1 MQSNNPVFNRSGAFS
16 TTAGA
21 QRVNTPSAEQ
31 LDQMYAAPSATA
43 ADTGRMTYDDVVV
56 KTGLTLGTVVA
67 GAVIG
72 WNLLPQMPGLFW
84 PGLIAMLVLG
94 LVNAFKKQPSPAL
107 ILTYAVV
114 TGVVVGV
121 FSVIITS
128 LGGANAGNL
137 VSQAVLATLC
147 VSGAALWAYKS
158 CKVRV
163 TPKFQR
169 MLMIW
174 MLGYGAFIL
183 VNLGFMLFTD
193 TGTFG
198 FRSGILGVV
207 VGLLA
212 VGLAAMCLVM
222 DFDFIDRGVKAGIPE
237 KFAWTAAF
245 GLTVTLVWMYMEI
258 LRLLA
263 ILQGE

>member
-21 QRVNTPSAEQ
+21 QQVNTPSAEK
-31 LDQMYAAPSATA
+31 LNQMYAAPSATA

-56 KTGLTLGTVVA
+56 KTGLSLGTVVA
-67 GAVIG
+67 GAVVG
-72 WNLLPQMPGLFW
+72 WNVVPQMPWLFF
-84 PGLIAMLVLG
+84 PALIGMLVLG

-107 ILTYAVV
+107 ILTYAAV
-114 TGVVVGV
+114 TGVAVGG
-121 FSVIITS
+121 FSIIIGS
-128 LGGANAGNL
+128 MFGGNAASL

-158 CKVRV
+158 GKVRV

-169 MLMIW
+169 MLMIG

-193 TGTFG
+193 SGTFG

-207 VGLLA
+207 IGLFA

-222 DFDFIDRGVKAGIPE
+222 DFDFVDRGVKAGIPE